1 MLINIM
7 GFNLSWFGLVLLG
20 NDFIPVTLCWLIYHV
35 YQIARTEKSKKQN
48 LENKS
53 TLSLSWRT
61 EVVLISLVSATGILV
76 DSVLTLSGIFQFP
89 EHHIIPLWLVM
100 LWASFAATI
109 AHSLQ
114 FLAKSKRLQLLIGF
128 VFPPFSYLAGAS
140 FLVVELPYGPFI
152 TYFVLAPIWSILM
165 LLFYQCWTFI
175 KRKGDN
181 YVN

>member
-1 MLINIM
+1 MLINII

-35 YQIARTEKSKKQN
+35 YQGQSSGNKQ
-48 LENKS
+48 
-53 TLSLSWRT
+53 WRT
-61 EVVLISLVSATGILV
+61 EIVLISFVTATGILV

-128 VFPPFSYLAGAS
+128 VFPPLSYLAGAS
-140 FLVVELPYGPFI
+140 FLAVELPYGPNI

-165 LLFYQCWTFI
+165 LLFFQSLSFI
-175 KRKGDN
+175 NRSGDN

>member
-1 MLINIM
+1 MLINII

-35 YQIARTEKSKKQN
+35 YQISR
-48 LENKS
+48 NKS
-53 TLSLSWRT
+53 TQTQSSLNLSWRA
-61 EVVLISLVSATGILV
+61 ELSLIVLVTVTGILV
-76 DSVLTLSGIFQFP
+76 DSALTLSGVFQFP
-89 EHHIIPLWLVM
+89 DNQIIPLWLVM

-114 FLAKSKRLQLLIGF
+114 FLAKSKKLQLLIGF

-140 FLVVELPYGPFI
+140 FLSVELPYGPYI

-165 LLFYQCWTFI
+165 LLFYQCWSFI

>member
-1 MLINIM
+1 MLINII

-20 NDFIPVTLCWLIYHV
+20 NDFIPVTLCWLIYHL
-35 YQIARTEKSKKQN
+35 YQGQRSGNKQ
-48 LENKS
+48 
-53 TLSLSWRT
+53 WRT
-61 EVVLISLVSATGILV
+61 EIVLISLVTATGILV

-140 FLVVELPYGPFI
+140 FLAVELPYGPYI
-152 TYFVLAPIWSILM
+152 TYFVLAPIWSVLM
-165 LLFYQCWTFI
+165 LLFYQGWTFI

>member
-1 MLINIM
+1 MLINII

-20 NDFIPVTLCWLIYHV
+20 NDFIPVTLCWLIYHL
-35 YQIARTEKSKKQN
+35 YQGQRSGNKQ
-48 LENKS
+48 
-53 TLSLSWRT
+53 WRT
-61 EVVLISLVSATGILV
+61 EIVLISLVTATGILV

-140 FLVVELPYGPFI
+140 FLAVELPYGPYI
-152 TYFVLAPIWSILM
+152 TYFVLAPTWSILM
-165 LLFYQCWTFI
+165 LLFYQCWTFT
-175 KRKGDN
+175 KRKGGN